1 MADVGPNIRLEKKR
15 AELEK
20 NAILLTIQRQELR
33 LLEIEDEKYKVDL
46 AIAGLQ
52 KNILDIEEK
61 IAKMAPQ

>member
-33 LLEIEDEKYKVDL
+33 LLEIENTVPLGK
-46 AIAGLQ
+46 
-52 KNILDIEEK
+52 
-61 IAKMAPQ
+61 